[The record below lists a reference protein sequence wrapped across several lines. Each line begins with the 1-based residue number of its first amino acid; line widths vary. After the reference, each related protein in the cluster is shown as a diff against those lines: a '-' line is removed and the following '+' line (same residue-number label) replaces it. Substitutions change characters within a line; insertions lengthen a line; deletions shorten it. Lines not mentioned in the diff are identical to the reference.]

1 MGFILGKKNTAEDV
15 VSYPSAVGF
24 SIAFLRSILQECG
37 SYFIEQVFY
46 NVNHGKLSSVLKLHA
61 PTEILREIVRFIRRV
76 RILPYNA
83 FRRWCP

>member
-1 MGFILGKKNTAEDV
+1 MGFILGRKIPPRALE
-15 VSYPSAVGF
+15 SSAVDF
-24 SIAFLRSILQECG
+24 SIAFLRSI
-37 SYFIEQVFY
+37 IEQVFY

>member
-1 MGFILGKKNTAEDV
+1 MA
-15 VSYPSAVGF
+15 SSAVGF
-24 SIAFLRSILQECG
+24 SIAFCG
-37 SYFIEQVFY
+37 QFFKSADLIEQVFY

-61 PTEILREIVRFIRRV
+61 PTEILREIVRFVHRV